1 MNLGKKI
8 ITLLAAF
15 FSLSFLFSS
24 EYPKSLSKEALISIV
39 TINYS
44 KKSYKTIF
52 SKVSLRIYDKRNNF
66 DELID
71 FAYFKNFNDP
81 FFLINFYFQNPRA
94 YIVSSPFTQSIIQEK
109 DAEITDIVLNLSYGE
124 IIYIYDFL
132 KNLHD
137 NLKNYSYDY
146 DIQKNNSYTHIAKIL
161 NDASAST
168 NNLSSKYS
176 FYDYSRKLSLVF
188 KNIDKTILTQ
198 VFSTKQ
204 IETSHNSDLYKFSL
218 PKVSKTK
225 IILFSFAVFIII
237 LFTLLPNISYFQ
249 KKSYINSLFRVGE
262 SFDFL
267 IMFFSGLA
275 GTVILIQDF
284 ISPQSLF
291 RNNFQFLYLLPSNII
306 LAFNMYFHFITERV
320 HRIYWR
326 TATFIIPAYII
337 FAWISL
343 REIPFTDIFM
353 ASPIFIRSAFYAFI
367 GYIKKSQTS
376 LNNEVWHKNDKIK
389 NG

>member
-24 EYPKSLSKEALISIV
+24 EYPKSLSKESMISIV

-44 KKSYKTIF
+44 EKSYKTIF

-71 FAYFKNFNDP
+71 FAHFENFGDP
-81 FFLINFYFQNPRA
+81 FFLMKFYFLNPRA
-94 YIVSSPFTQSIIQEK
+94 HIVSSPFTQSIIQEK
-109 DAEITDIVLNLSYGE
+109 DAEITDIVLNLSYRE

-137 NLKNYSYDY
+137 NLKDYSYDY
-146 DIQKNNSYTHIAKIL
+146 DILKNNSYTHIAKIL

-168 NNLSSKYS
+168 DNSSSRYS
-176 FYDYSRKLSLVF
+176 FYDYSRKLSLVL
-188 KNIDKTILTQ
+188 KNIDKTTLTQ
-198 VFSTKQ
+198 VFSTEPIK
-204 IETSHNSDLYKFSL
+204 ISNNSDLYKFSL

-225 IILFSFAVFIII
+225 IILFSFAVFIIT
-237 LFTLLPNISYFQ
+237 LLPLLPNISYFQ
-249 KKSYINSLFRVGE
+249 KKSYRNLLLKVGE
-262 SFDFL
+262 CFDFL

-275 GTVILIQDF
+275 GTVIVIQDF

-306 LAFNMYFHFITERV
+306 FAFNLYFHFITEKKQ
-320 HRIYWR
+320 RIYWR
-326 TATFIIPAYII
+326 IATFIIPVYIF
-337 FAWISL
+337 FAWLSQ
-343 REIPFTDIFM
+343 REIPLTDIFV
-353 ASPIFIRSAFYAFI
+353 APPIFIRSVFYA
-367 GYIKKSQTS
+367 YIKNMQKKPDA
-376 LNNEVWHKNDKIK
+376 VK
-389 NG
+389 